1 MKDLESIQSHEH
13 FPTTLVLHSDTIQT
27 NKINI
32 IIISFYGNNSDFL
45 ITLKICKLSSIKL
58 TSIMI
63 INNMTH
69 SITVTLNG
77 TYPCFFL
84 AIRIHKYQM
93 CSSKVQCSY

>member
-1 MKDLESIQSHEH
+1 MKDLESTKSHEH
-13 FPTTLVLHSDTIQT
+13 FPTTLVFHSDTLQA

-45 ITLKICKLSSIKL
+45 TTVKICKLSSMNL
-58 TSIMI
+58 TSVMI
-63 INNMTH
+63 INNLTH
-69 SITVTLNG
+69 SITVALNG

-93 CSSKVQCSY
+93 CCSKVQCSY